1 MKKRNTFVVVALLL
15 AVVVLGVGYAASTG
29 PWVISGTAKASA
41 STDFDVDFIGT
52 PTVTDGVVASITND
66 VSATMEVTLSN
77 VDDSGSA
84 TFTLTN
90 NSPVGI
96 GASFTADMVKIYKEN
111 GTDEWENSTSSEY
124 FDIAVD
130 TTGTGTIASNGGT
143 ATVKV
148 TVTLKKAAVADITER
163 FVVKVEGITATQE

>member
-1 MKKRNTFVVVALLL
+1 MKKKNTFIVVALLL

-29 PWVISGTAKASA
+29 PWVINGTAKASA
-41 STDFDVDFIGT
+41 STEFDVDFTGT
-52 PTVTDGVVASITND
+52 PVVTDGVVASVTND
-66 VSATMEVTLSN
+66 LSATMEVTLSN
-77 VDDSGSA
+77 KDDVGSA

-96 GASFTADMVKIYKEN
+96 GASFTADMVKIYKSN
-111 GTDEWENSTSSEY
+111 GTDEWVNDTASDY
-124 FDIAVD
+124 FNITVD
-130 TTGTGTIASNGGT
+130 TTGTGTIASNGGI

-148 TVTLKKAAVADITER
+148 TVTLKKAAVSDITES